1 MVQKSKALRVSRKLL
16 AALLAL
22 VMVLSATPVVFAADD
37 AAETPAAPQGHVV
50 SASGTWCIIPDN
62 NNGQAAV
69 YFSADTNQDWNDS
82 LRGVTNDLNYT
93 YVQMSDDDV
102 VSISFGYGTKKFGST
117 YTAWT
122 NPMQMNDLAATTQW
136 TVNSD
141 DAGWGSDLSSIVV
154 PNGFDV
160 QTENYKWIGTI
171 SFPAEGEGTY
181 QATYFNEIQTRW
193 GLVGSPETGNGTVTI
208 NITVIDKSDLATAVS
223 EAEALLADCG
233 DAMTSIS
240 KSGLES
246 ALAAAQAQMG
256 DDALDQDAINTAAAA
271 LNGAIEMVAYNPA
284 DYTNLDAALAA
295 AADIYV
301 AGNNGK
307 YTEDSYNAF
316 AAAYEAALALKTGT
330 DARDQAAIEDA
341 AAALADA
348 QSKLDQIANYTL
360 EQLGDLIDNANAF
373 LAENRPYM
381 TEDSIAEMEAAISA
395 AQDVLDSADMT
406 QVDSVYTALET
417 LEVTYTNAN
426 YDALDEA
433 VKAAEDFLESDEAA
447 NYESAAKEEL
457 QAAIEQAG
465 SILREQDSRYQA
477 TINAMTET
485 VKAAM
490 PTDADLLRANMT
502 ELQAAVDAAN
512 AKLNEEGHEDFTIDS
527 VNALKAQI
535 ILANGMLTNVPSILE
550 QEKVNA
556 QTAAVI
562 AATEAV
568 QLERADDT
576 ALIQAVAEAEAAYS
590 EMLASGN
597 YEETALEAYAQAI
610 AAAKQ
615 VIADQPYSIR
625 EQDMV
630 AAEVAK
636 LTAAAPTADD
646 LKPANVDDLNAAIA
660 EGKAKMQEAGYSD
673 YTAYTREVLENAVDA
688 AEALAASNPTILQQ
702 ADVNAA
708 AQAVR
713 SAIAGLIDAEADYS
727 KLNSIVTTAELV
739 LKQANLED
747 TYTKASIAALQAA
760 VDAANA
766 LDKHLPGDQQSVV
779 DAAADAVRN
788 AYQNMQTYNK
798 VTNVTVSLASS
809 NNGKD
814 EVDGNVIYHTTPWYQ
829 TWMSQSVTLKY
840 DAGNADVASVQWVA
854 ANWSVDK
861 PEATITNNADGT
873 VTITPTFGIGPRSMW
888 VKAIVTDVNGN
899 VIESDPIK
907 VRFINWSWQ
916 K

>member
-1 MVQKSKALRVSRKLL
+1 MVQKQKALRLSRKLL
-16 AALLAL
+16 AAVLAL

-50 SASGTWCIIPDN
+50 SATGVWYLTDNKERQGFLISAQSYEESGVGIDEGKGRADN
-62 NNGQAAV
+62 
-69 YFSADTNQDWNDS
+69 
-82 LRGVTNDLNYT
+82 LNYV
-93 YVQMSDDDV
+93 YVQMAKEETATLPIYAMD
-102 VSISFGYGTKKFGST
+102 KKFSNGDDC
-117 YTAWT
+117 W
-122 NPMQMNDLAATTQW
+122 
-136 TVNSD
+136 VNSGTSVSGIAENIIWTLTRD
-141 DAGWGSDLSSIVV
+141 YDGWETPSSSPLDEHHMGVK
-154 PNGFDV
+154 
-160 QTENYKWIGTI
+160 QTAMWTGTI
-171 SFPAEGEGTY
+171 SFPAEGY
-181 QATYFNEIQTRW
+181 ATYTGTINVS
-193 GLVGSPETGNGTVTI
+193 VGSKAGLIIPAEGSGTLTI
-208 NITVIDKSDLATAVS
+208 NVTVIDKSDLAAAVS
-223 EAEALLADCG
+223 EAEALLASDG
-233 DAMTSIS
+233 QYMTSIS

-256 DDALDQDAINTAAAA
+256 DDALDQNAINTAAAA
-271 LNGAIEMVAYNPA
+271 LNGAIEMAAYNPA

-477 TINAMTET
+477 TIDAMTET

-550 QEKVNA
+550 QEKVDA

-702 ADVNAA
+702 ADVDAA

-727 KLNSIVTTAELV
+727 KLNSIVATAELV

-899 VIESDPIK
+899 VSESDPIK